1 MLLLLCGSAQCP
13 GLGPPPDGP
22 HDPVSPP
29 PPRRL
34 RAKLLQRDA
43 AAGRVLVHYQ
53 GYDPE
58 GGPFWL
64 EAGSPRLWL
73 GSYRDRDW
81 KYLVGAA

>member
-1 MLLLLCGSAQCP
+1 MFNQSRYQ
-13 GLGPPPDGP
+13 
-22 HDPVSPP
+22 
-29 PPRRL
+29 
-34 RAKLLQRDA
+34 AKLLRRDA
-43 AAGRVLVHYQ
+43 VAGRVLVHYQ

-81 KYLVGAA
+81 KYLVGAS